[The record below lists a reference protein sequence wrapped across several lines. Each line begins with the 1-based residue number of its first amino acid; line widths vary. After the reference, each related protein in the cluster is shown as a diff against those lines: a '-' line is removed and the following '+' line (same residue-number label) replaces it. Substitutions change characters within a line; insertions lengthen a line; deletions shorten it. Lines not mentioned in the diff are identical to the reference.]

1 GRWLPGGVA
10 PRRGDS
16 EGASQ
21 DRPTTKDD
29 TTPDGG
35 PRNGPSA
42 EPRNRP
48 TAAVVVDAA
57 APELVAALDD
67 VLPGLLPAD
76 WSGRGMAAALA
87 ALEVRR
93 LSIVDVVELVS
104 GVGRPA
110 AWWHRLSAAR
120 QHADGDALAGLP
132 VPLADG
138 RVVTGPRGLLLP
150 AGGLPAAGL
159 DALGLRVVHPEA
171 AHPLLERLGAVPATA
186 AGVLA

>member
-1 GRWLPGGVA
+1 WVAEAGAAYADLVAAFPPTPAVLRLVPRPTLAAAELDAALCRSALAALRERRWLPGGVA

-57 APELVAALDD
+57 APDD

-76 WSGRGMAAALA
+76 WSGRGVAAALA

-104 GVGRPA
+104 GVDRPP
-110 AWWHRLSAAR
+110 AWWHRLYAAL
-120 QHADGDALAGLP
+120 QHADRDALAGLP

-138 RVVTGPRGLLLP
+138 RVVTGP
-150 AGGLPAAGL
+150 
-159 DALGLRVVHPEA
+159 
-171 AHPLLERLGAVPATA
+171 
-186 AGVLA
+186 

>member
-42 EPRNRP
+42 ELRNRP

-57 APELVAALDD
+57 EPELVAALGD

-76 WSGRGMAAALA
+76 WSGRGVAAALA
-87 ALEVRR
+87 ALGVRR
-93 LSIVDVVELVS
+93 LSVADVVELVS
-104 GVGRPA
+104 GVDRPP
-110 AWWHRLSAAR
+110 AWWHRLYAAL
-120 QHADGDALAGLP
+120 QHADRDALAGLP
-132 VPLADG
+132 GPPAGGQVGA
-138 RVVTGPRGLLLP
+138 GPRGPLLP
-150 AGGLPAAGL
+150 AGGRAGAGL
-159 DALGLRVVHPEA
+159 
-171 AHPLLERLGAVPATA
+171 GA
-186 AGVLA
+186 